1 MTRRYEL
8 EVLSEDIGFVDKA
21 SSATISMTSKVGEN
35 GAQITILETT
45 EEGLAAQWAHILDG
59 HDKAYVARVVDGN
72 DVLSVRCVREPSWR
86 RG

>member
-8 EVLSEDIGFVDKA
+8 EVLNEDIELVDQT

-35 GAQITILETT
+35 GVRVSVLETT

-59 HDKAYVARVVDGN
+59 NDRAYVARVVDGN
-72 DVLSVRCVREPSWR
+72 EVLSERSVREPNWR
-86 RG
+86 RE